1 MNGKD
6 PVRRDDK
13 PAPLV
18 QSHDAYFKAMFRWA
32 AIRADFVHCFLPS
45 ALRGMLAAEEPM
57 LEAKDFQGVSLHEA
71 QIDVLLQVPLN
82 APPPDDYLYLL
93 LEHKSAPDTA
103 IHAQLAT
110 YQVAIMRQQS
120 SIRRATKKGGFR
132 YRTVLKW
139 VIYNGS
145 NPWPTPLRSSQ
156 QTSRRSALVKV
167 AAAAFDSAYE
177 LLDLRQT
184 PVDGICPSF
193 PRLIAVML
201 ALRGAISEK
210 DLAKQRRKWPQL
222 WQQSEPSV
230 EAILK
235 RIAHGLKDAPDLV
248 KEQTLS
254 YMSFSSRWETADYDM
269 MDKLFRNE
277 EGGATMPTIAE
288 RIERQA
294 LEREAPA
301 ILARGISQGMTQGR
315 AEGMFQG
322 MAESLIRQ
330 LQHRFGTLPDETM
343 ARIKESEPDDLM
355 RWTERVL
362 DAPALEA
369 VFTDEP
375 LSPRLRI
382 NGEP

>member
-1 MNGKD
+1 MSGKE

-32 AIRADFVHCFLPS
+32 AICADFVRCFLPP
-45 ALRGMLAAEEPM
+45 ALRGMLAVEEPI
-57 LEAKDFQGVSLHEA
+57 LEAKDFQGVSLNEA
-71 QIDVLLQVPLN
+71 QIDVLLRVLLK
-82 APPPDDYLYLL
+82 APPPDDYLHLL
-93 LEHKSAPDTA
+93 LEHKSAPDPA
-103 IHAQLAT
+103 VHAQLAT
-110 YQVAIMRQQS
+110 YQAAVMRQQS
-120 SIRRATKKGGFR
+120 TPPRATQKRGFR

-145 NPWPTPLRSSQ
+145 KPWPTPLRSSQ
-156 QTSRRSALVKV
+156 QTSRRRVLAEASAV
-167 AAAAFDSAYE
+167 AFDSSHE

-184 PVDGICPSF
+184 PVGGICPGF

-201 ALRGAISEK
+201 ALRGTLGEKELAI
-210 DLAKQRRKWPQL
+210 RRQERPQQ
-222 WQQSEPSV
+222 WQQPEPTI

-235 RIAHGLKDAPDLV
+235 RIADGLEDAPDLL

-254 YMSFSSRWETADYDM
+254 YISFSRYWQTADYDM
-269 MDKLFRNE
+269 MTRLFRNE
-277 EGGATMPTIAE
+277 EGGTTMPTIAE

-294 LEREAPA
+294 LERERPG
-301 ILARGISQGMTQGR
+301 ILA
-315 AEGMFQG
+315 QG

-330 LQHRFGTLPDETM
+330 LQHRFGTLLDEITT
-343 ARIKESEPDDLM
+343 RINQATPDDLM

-362 DAPALEA
+362 DAPTLEA

-375 LSPRLRI
+375 LPPRLRI